1 MKLGFHM
8 IGRATQAG
16 QKDWWLRYGLGLAC
30 LALVLFFALLHAV
43 APHLY
48 EFFAR
53 IPDGAAKPHPFVD
66 LRAILRGGA
75 CWRQGVNVYA
85 PSECLDGGVF
95 NYSPLLLRVSLL
107 PIGPQDALAG
117 GLLFCAAYGWAL
129 TRLPVP
135 SGWGEFALRAAAA
148 FSPTAYYAL
157 EQGNLDTLIFA
168 ATVLAL
174 GLSWRQRGWGYAI
187 FALGAA
193 AKFYPVSLFVLAL
206 RERRRVLAW
215 LAAAGLAAGGLA
227 LAIYGRALLA
237 SVSLIPSGTPF
248 RASFGRID
256 LPRGLAMLHML
267 PHGSAQPVSLALA
280 LIALALAALRRDAW
294 SRALA
299 TLPAKTRIFLI
310 AGAAVTLFC
319 FMAAQNIEYRA
330 IFLLLALPGLAALAP
345 RGVSFRLLPW
355 LITCLLWEAVP
366 RAALA
371 GLVQPYFPA
380 PSVFCFWLLREAL
393 WWGLMVEFLAL
404 ALAFVTAETRRLCYE
419 KLTQPAETHK

>member
-1 MKLGFHM
+1 
-8 IGRATQAG
+8 
-16 QKDWWLRYGLGLAC
+16 
-30 LALVLFFALLHAV
+30 
-43 APHLY
+43 
-48 EFFAR
+48 
-53 IPDGAAKPHPFVD
+53 
-66 LRAILRGGA
+66 
-75 CWRQGVNVYA
+75 
-85 PSECLDGGVF
+85 
-95 NYSPLLLRVSLL
+95 
-107 PIGPQDALAG
+107 
-117 GLLFCAAYGWAL
+117 
-129 TRLPVP
+129 
-135 SGWGEFALRAAAA
+135 
-148 FSPTAYYAL
+148 
-157 EQGNLDTLIFA
+157 
-168 ATVLAL
+168 
-174 GLSWRQRGWGYAI
+174 
-187 FALGAA
+187 
-193 AKFYPVSLFVLAL
+193 
-206 RERRRVLAW
+206 
-215 LAAAGLAAGGLA
+215 
-227 LAIYGRALLA
+227 
-237 SVSLIPSGTPF
+237 
-248 RASFGRID
+248 
-256 LPRGLAMLHML
+256 MLHML

-299 TLPAKTRIFLI
+299 TPPAKTRIFLI

-345 RGVSFRLLPW
+345 CGVSFRLLPW